1 MVDVGDMFRFG
12 NYSAAVNQDGTPAA
26 AFTDLAGVA
35 QDPTTVTLII
45 LKPDTTTRLV
55 YGWPSAGT
63 NGTLVKEATGRFYVD
78 VILDQSG
85 RWRQRLQSTGI
96 PTAASESILVV
107 EKQRVTP

>member
-1 MVDVGDMFRFG
+1 MYRFG
-12 NYSAAVNQDGTPAA
+12 NYSTAVNQDGTTAA

-45 LKPDTTTRLV
+45 LKPDRTTRLV
-55 YGWPSAGT
+55 YGWPSAGVD
-63 NGTLVKEATGRFYVD
+63 GTLVKEATGRFYAD

-85 RWRQRLQSTGI
+85 KWRQRLQSTGI